1 VARSIYGLRQ
11 REDPWRRATLA
22 VVLLLVFLTQSVV
35 TQWTASLLTAGGGL
49 GRPWAVVG
57 GTKLYAPWAWL
68 SWVSHVPDTHFSEFR
83 SLVLFSVAAPLL
95 LAAGFV
101 RARRVSTQHGSAC
114 WANKRDLVRAGL
126 LSSVKRGGVYV
137 GAWRD
142 QVGNVHYL
150 RHDGPEHVLA
160 FAPTRSGKG
169 IGLVIP
175 TLLSWRE
182 SALVL
187 DIKGENWER
196 TAGWRV
202 NRAGQRVIRFDP
214 TDPESARYNPLAEIR
229 LETPHEIADAQN
241 IATML
246 VDPQG
251 KGVERDHWAQTS
263 WSLLVGAILHVCYR
277 ERRRGNVGTLSAVAR
292 ELTSSEAGELKE
304 IIERWLRFDHAGPE
318 EGWEGS
324 RGPTHTHPVVAAT
337 AREMQ
342 QRTEKEASSV
352 LSSALALL
360 TLYRDPVIA
369 RATSGT
375 DLRVA
380 DLIDPDRPTTVY
392 LVIPPR
398 DLTRVR
404 PLVRLMLDQIV
415 RGLTLDLPSEAL
427 PPEDSAL
434 VRRLLQ
440 FTSRNQVLPK
450 ERTPRVLL
458 MLDEFASLGKM
469 ESLEH
474 SLAHCAGYGVKA
486 YLVVQDLAQLFSAYG
501 RDESIV
507 ANCHI
512 RVAFAPNNV
521 QTAELL
527 SKMTGRTT
535 VVEKTGAGRARHKT
549 AHGRALLTAD
559 ECMRLRLPEKDASS
573 GRMRPGDCLIFV
585 AGQAPVYGRQIL
597 YFADAVL
604 AARAEIDAPSKRDE
618 APRRFLSPEEERIA
632 KELLGVG

>member
-1 VARSIYGLRQ
+1 M
-11 REDPWRRATLA
+11 LA
-22 VVLLLVFLTQSVV
+22 VVVLLVILGQSAV
-35 TQWTASLLTAGGGL
+35 TQWAASMLFTAGGPAH
-49 GRPWAVVG
+49 PWAEIA
-57 GTKLYAPWAWL
+57 GTRVYPPWAWL
-68 SWVSHVPDTHFSEFR
+68 SWVSYVPDHRLYELR
-83 SLVLFSVAAPLL
+83 SFVLFSVAAPLL
-95 LAAGFV
+95 LGASVV
-101 RARRVSTQHGSAC
+101 RAQQLSTQHGSAR
-114 WANKRDLVRAGL
+114 WANKQDLVRAGL

-142 QVGNVHYL
+142 PLGSVRYL

-175 TLLSWRE
+175 TLLSWRD
-182 SALVL
+182 SAVVL

-196 TAGWRV
+196 TAGWRIGH
-202 NRAGQRVIRFDP
+202 AGQRVIRFDP
-214 TDPESARYNPLAEIR
+214 TDPESARYNPLAAIR

-251 KGVERDHWAQTS
+251 KGVDRDHWAQTS

-277 ERRRGNVGTLSAVAR
+277 ERRRGGVGTLAQVAE
-292 ELTSSEAGELKE
+292 ELTSSESGELSE
-304 IIERWLRFDHAGPE
+304 TM
-318 EGWEGS
+318 EGWLLFPH
-324 RGPTHTHPVVAAT
+324 RGEKDGYERSPGATNAHPVVAAT

-342 QRTEKEASSV
+342 QRTPKEASSV

-369 RATSGT
+369 RATGGSDFRVE
-375 DLRVA
+375 DLA
-380 DLIDPDRPTTVY
+380 DPTQPTTVY

-404 PLVRLMLDQIV
+404 PLVRLMVDQIV
-415 RGLTLDLPSEAL
+415 RGLTLDLPSEVLRRDDSVLTRLLRLFNSRSQAL
-427 PPEDSAL
+427 PEEG
-434 VRRLLQ
+434 RR
-440 FTSRNQVLPK
+440 
-450 ERTPRVLL
+450 RVLL

-507 ANCHI
+507 ANCHV

-527 SKMTGRTT
+527 SKMTGTTT
-535 VVEKTGAGRARHKT
+535 VVEKTGVGRGRLKT

-559 ECMRLRLPEKDASS
+559 ECMRLRLPKKDRAT
-573 GRMRPGDCLIFV
+573 GRLRPGDCLVFV
-585 AGQAPVYGRQIL
+585 AGQPPVYGQQIV
-597 YFADAVL
+597 YFTDAVL
-604 AARAEIDAPSKRDE
+604 AVRGALPAPSERDA
-618 APRRFLSPEEERIA
+618 APQRSFSPEEKRVA
-632 KELLGVG
+632 KELL